1 MNKSL
6 SKNALKALEAML
18 LQDGWRRSQSTSKM
32 LEVAR
37 SPHIGNVHNILIW
50 HPLRASELPEGV
62 NLAFSCLLNV
72 QFLAVEEFL
81 ESLGGDSFGRQTAS
95 IHLATLV
102 PDSDLIL
109 GNSVPIRATE
119 EQPDRDSLED
129 FKALIDEHLE
139 PSRLRLSNQEI
150 LLDRC
155 YFPPKM
161 SRWPWLRRRLAYSHL
176 HAGEEQYVQCRTEC
190 QHHIEET
197 LAATAD
203 SPPRQG
209 FMLSRADLAA
219 LAAQSEREG
228 ALETRLLIDRIES
241 RRP

>member
-18 LQDGWRRSQSTSKM
+18 LQDGWQRSQSTSTM

-37 SPHIGNVHNILIW
+37 SPQIGNVHKMLIW
-50 HPLRASELPEGV
+50 HPLRASELPEDV
-62 NLAFSCLLNV
+62 NLAFSCALNV
-72 QFLAVEEFL
+72 EFVAIEGFL
-81 ESLGGDSFGRQTAS
+81 ESLGGDSFGRWTAS
-95 IHLATLV
+95 IYLGTLM
-102 PDSDLIL
+102 PDSNLIL
-109 GNSVPIRATE
+109 GNSVPIRTKE

-129 FKALIDEHLE
+129 FKALVDEYLG
-139 PSRLRLSNQEI
+139 PSWLRLSNQEI

-155 YFPPKM
+155 YVPPKM
-161 SRWPWLRRRLAYSHL
+161 NRWPWLRRRLAYSHL
-176 HAGEEQYVQCRTEC
+176 HAGEKQYLQCRNEC
-190 QHHIEET
+190 QRYIEET

-203 SPPRQG
+203 SLPQQG
-209 FMLSRADLAA
+209 FMRSLAD

-228 ALETRLLIDRIES
+228 ALETRLLIERIES